1 MFILMGET
9 EKTSPLQQ
17 GQFDCPV
24 CNGSRSYSIHHST
37 AYFTI
42 FGISVARMNTLS
54 HYLACDCCT
63 SCFSPQILEQP
74 AQHIQAIDHDALFR
88 VLCYLLSGYGDT
100 VQSRQRLLGIY
111 KSRYQQ
117 DKSLSDIDNELNL
130 ITSGNAPTLPYLNDI
145 TYLLSPV
152 KKQQLVIAAYEF
164 SNGSC
169 MMEHHDRV
177 RINTIGSSIGLSL
190 PEIEYLIV
198 NNQ

>member
-9 EKTSPLQQ
+9 EKVSPLQQ

-24 CNGSRSYSIHHST
+24 CGGSQSYSIHQST

-42 FGISVARMNTLS
+42 FGISVARMSTLS
-54 HYLACDCCT
+54 HYLTCDCCT

-74 AQHIQAIDHDALFR
+74 AQHAQAINQSALFR

-111 KSRYQQ
+111 KSRSQQ
-117 DKSLSDIDNELNL
+117 DKSLNDIDNELDL

-145 TYLLSPV
+145 MYLLSPV

-177 RINTIGSSIGLSL
+177 RVNTIGSSLGLSL

-198 NNQ
+198 NR